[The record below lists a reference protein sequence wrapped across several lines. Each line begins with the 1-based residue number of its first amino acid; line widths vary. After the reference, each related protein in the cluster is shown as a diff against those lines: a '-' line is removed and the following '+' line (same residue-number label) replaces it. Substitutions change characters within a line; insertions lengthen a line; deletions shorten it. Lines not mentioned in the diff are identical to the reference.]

1 METTVNPSF
10 KISRVKVDERKVF
23 GDRGK
28 EKRAP
33 FTTGPS
39 THYFV
44 SIDLFLQQV
53 EDLYR
58 LGPERRSC
66 EAR

>member
-1 METTVNPSF
+1 M
-10 KISRVKVDERKVF
+10 F